1 MNTIQITNDA
11 ALTKYCTFF
20 QLQSI
25 VWAVLA
31 FLGLA
36 LYTCEL
42 EVTYEKDNPVYYLYF
57 VYFFSKYMVKAFEHK
72 NLLKA
77 VSQPF

>member
-1 MNTIQITNDA
+1 
-11 ALTKYCTFF
+11 L

-25 VWAVLA
+25 AWAVLA

-42 EVTYEKDNPVYYLYF
+42 QVTYEQTNSVYYLYF
-57 VYFFSKYMVKAFEHK
+57 VYFFSEYV
-72 NLLKA
+72 LKTYKRKELTQSS
-77 VSQPF
+77 VSTF